1 MSHAKGSGEGRIPV
15 SIGPRLLIDTE
26 EVAPGVTKVNL
37 RGRLDANGV
46 QTISTT
52 FDRVARTQAQLIV
65 DLSRVSF
72 IASTGLRTMI
82 SAARAVAS
90 RDGRMVFLGPEA
102 SVESVLITS
111 GTDVVVPIFQDLLEA
126 ICAVGVG
133 VGGVGGVDDDD
144 LPATSLPFSLQVDRS
159 MRGVAR
165 VGAWVDELAILLNLS
180 HRTEYALRLC
190 LEEAITNLVTHARPV
205 PGADGEKV
213 GLRLIAEPGQLC
225 LTLQDQCE
233 EYNPLQSGMIGA
245 NQDVSGEGGL
255 GIGLLRQHA
264 RDVAWSRV
272 GPANRL
278 MLTIPR

>member
-1 MSHAKGSGEGRIPV
+1 MSHAKGSGGRTIPV
-15 SIGPRLLIDTE
+15 GIGPRLLIDTE

-72 IASTGLRTMI
+72 IASTGLRTLI
-82 SAARAVAS
+82 GGARSVAS

-111 GTDVVVPIFQDLLEA
+111 GTAVVVPIFQDLVEA
-126 ICAVGVG
+126 ICAVSM
-133 VGGVGGVDDDD
+133 GGVDDDD
-144 LPATSLPFSLQVDRS
+144 LPSTSLPFSLQVDRS

-190 LEEAITNLVTHARPV
+190 LEEAVTNIVTHARPV
-205 PGADGEKV
+205 PAVDGEKID
-213 GLRLIAEPGQLC
+213 LRLVAESGQLY

-233 EYNPLQSGMIGA
+233 EYNPLHSGNA
-245 NQDVSGEGGL
+245 DASQDLSGEGGL

-264 RDVAWSRV
+264 RDVTWSRV

>member
-1 MSHAKGSGEGRIPV
+1 MSHATGNGGRTVPV
-15 SIGPRLLIDTE
+15 GIGPRLLIDTE

-72 IASTGLRTMI
+72 IASTGLRTLI
-82 SAARAVAS
+82 SGARAVAS

-102 SVESVLITS
+102 SVEAVLITS
-111 GTDVVVPIFQDLLEA
+111 GTDSIAPIFQDLMEA
-126 ICAVGVG
+126 ICAVSA
-133 VGGVGGVDDDD
+133 GGITDDD
-144 LPATSLPFSLQVDRS
+144 LPAPSLPFSLQVDRS

-190 LEEAITNLVTHARPV
+190 LEEVVTNIVTHAKPV
-205 PGADGEKV
+205 AGVDAATIA
-213 GLRLIAEPGQLC
+213 LRMIAEPGRLS

-233 EYNPLQSGMIGA
+233 EYNPLQGSNLGGT
-245 NQDVSGEGGL
+245 QDSTGEGGL

-264 RDVAWSRV
+264 RDVTWSRV
-272 GPANRL
+272 GAANRL
-278 MLTIPR
+278 MLAIPR

>member
-1 MSHAKGSGEGRIPV
+1 MVHFVGSGRRTTQL
-15 SIGPRLLIDTE
+15 STGPRLLIDTE

-46 QTISTT
+46 QTISAT
-52 FDRVARTQAQLIV
+52 FDRVARTQVRLIV

-72 IASTGLRTMI
+72 IASTGLRTLI
-82 SAARAVAS
+82 SAARAVES

-111 GTDVVVPIFQDLLEA
+111 GTDAVVPIFQDLVDA
-126 ICAVGVG
+126 ICAISF
-133 VGGVGGVDDDD
+133 GGFDDDD
-144 LPATSLPFSLQVDRS
+144 MPTTSLPFSLQVDRS

-165 VGAWVDELAILLNLS
+165 VGAWVDELAILLNLTR
-180 HRTEYALRLC
+180 RTEYALRLC
-190 LEEAITNLVTHARPV
+190 LEEAVTNIVTHARPV
-205 PGADGEKV
+205 PRVEAEKV

-233 EYNPLQSGMIGA
+233 EYNPLRSGDGGA
-245 NQDVSGEGGL
+245 TQDVSSEGGL
-255 GIGLLRQHA
+255 GISLLRQHA

-272 GPANRL
+272 GPVNRL
-278 MLTIPR
+278 TLTIPR

>member
-1 MSHAKGSGEGRIPV
+1 MSHARGSGGGTTPV

-52 FDRVARTQAQLIV
+52 FDRVARTQSQLIV

-72 IASTGLRTMI
+72 IASTGLRTLI
-82 SAARAVAS
+82 SAARSVES
-90 RDGRMVFLGPEA
+90 RGGRMVFLGPEA
-102 SVESVLITS
+102 SVEAVLITS
-111 GTDVVVPIFQDLLEA
+111 GTNAVVPIFQDMVEA
-126 ICAVGVG
+126 IIAVGA
-133 VGGVGGVDDDD
+133 GGGDDDD
-144 LPATSLPFSLQVDRS
+144 FPAATLPFSLQVDRS

-190 LEEAITNLVTHARPV
+190 LEEAVTNLVSHARPV
-205 PGADGEKV
+205 PGVDGEKV
-213 GLRLIAEPGQLC
+213 DLRLIAEPSQLC

-233 EYNPLQSGMIGA
+233 EYNPLQTGTFGSA
-245 NQDVSGEGGL
+245 QDVSGEGGL

-264 RDVAWSRV
+264 RDVTWSRV
-272 GPANRL
+272 GAVNRL
-278 MLTIPR
+278 MLSIPR